1 MDSSIS
7 KDILS
12 KYKIGINGVKY
23 KIISS
28 LNINNENTRDHKQ
41 GVNIFANV
49 FAKNN
54 IVLYVVS
61 FMLSMVGLTGE
72 FSIFSV
78 SMLGACFASSVPAL
92 GIVLVSLIG
101 NLIKYGVGGALGYF
115 LTALIMVVTLFLIK
129 PVYNEQERNEK
140 IKIGKNV
147 FISTLL
153 LQIIK
158 LAISTFTIYDMLSGV
173 AVSII
178 ALVFYKIF
186 VNAIVVLQDFN
197 KRSAFSIEEVIGAS
211 LLLAISV
218 GAFGDLN
225 IFGFGIRNILSIL
238 IVMILGWKNGVLV
251 GTTSGVTIGVTL
263 GIITG
268 SEPIM
273 IAAYAISGMIAGIL
287 NRFGKLGVI
296 IGFALGNVILAY
308 VSNGY
313 TIELIH
319 FKEILIASIG
329 LLAVPKT
336 LHIDLE
342 EFIGNSK
349 FLPVV
354 PNRALNKSKE
364 VAENLNNVSEAIQE
378 MATAYKKY
386 EPRTFEENTHRNAN
400 KQIFIAELLNNL
412 EPYRENMLY
421 DDIAN
426 VDGKII
432 DKIFS
437 ILLDKQ
443 QIEKEDLLKTFAE
456 CNSYI
461 IESNDNNVSK
471 LLEKNINEIVRTINM
486 SYRISKSDFI
496 WRKKVEQNNANME
509 KQLNGVSKAIQ
520 NMAKDIQKE
529 LELEEKYE
537 KENKEIIEI
546 LKQKDINIED
556 ISISKEDRYIV
567 DIYLNEILETI
578 KINTIEKVLTKV
590 LKENIVLNDEVS
602 VGKKLSFISD
612 DKYVMAIGSGETIK
626 NKSKVSGDSILNI
639 RLKDG
644 KYLVA
649 ISDGMG
655 SGQEAKKSSTQ
666 ALRMLENLLLSGFD
680 KNTSLELINTSLIN
694 QNSEV
699 FSTLDIAIID
709 LYKGTIE
716 FIKSGACPTYI
727 KNKKKVQI
735 IKSNTLPA
743 GIIDVNDVQ
752 TFDKDISMGDIML
765 MCSDGILDSNVEYKN
780 KELWIKYLLEDIET
794 NNTQKIADLIL
805 SEAIDNNYGIPKDD
819 MSIIVCKFMKKE
831 D

>member
-1 MDSSIS
+1 MFQN
-7 KDILS
+7 
-12 KYKIGINGVKY
+12 INEDT
-23 KIISS
+23 I
-28 LNINNENTRDHKQ
+28 NINNENTRDNKQ

-437 ILLDKQ
+437 ILLNKQ

-567 DIYLNEILETI
+567 DIYLNEILETL

-752 TFDKDISMGDIML
+752 TFDKDISTGDIML

-805 SEAIDNNYGIPKDD
+805 SEAIDNNYGVPKDD
-819 MSIIVCKFMKKE
+819 MSIVVCKFMKKE
-831 D
+831 N

>member
-1 MDSSIS
+1 MFQN
-7 KDILS
+7 
-12 KYKIGINGVKY
+12 INEDT
-23 KIISS
+23 I
-28 LNINNENTRDHKQ
+28 NINNENTRDNKQ

-49 FAKNN
+49 FAKKN

-115 LTALIMVVTLFLIK
+115 LTALIMIVTLFLIK
-129 PVYNEQERNEK
+129 PIYNEQERNEK

-197 KRSAFSIEEVIGAS
+197 KKSAFSIEEVIGAS

-218 GAFGDLN
+218 GTFGDLN

-238 IVMILGWKNGVLV
+238 IVMVLGWKNGVLV

-529 LELEEKYE
+529 LELGEKYE

-546 LKQKDINIED
+546 LKQKNINIED

-567 DIYLNEILETI
+567 DIYLNEILETL

-626 NKSKVSGDSILNI
+626 NKSEVSGDSILNI

-743 GIIDVNDVQ
+743 GIIEVNDVQ
-752 TFDKDISMGDIML
+752 TFDKDISTGDIML

-805 SEAIDNNYGIPKDD
+805 SEAIDNNYGVPKDD
-819 MSIIVCKFMKKE
+819 MSIVVCKFMKKE

>member
-1 MDSSIS
+1 MFQN
-7 KDILS
+7 
-12 KYKIGINGVKY
+12 INEDT
-23 KIISS
+23 I
-28 LNINNENTRDHKQ
+28 NINNENTRDNKQ

-197 KRSAFSIEEVIGAS
+197 RKSAFSIEEVIGAS

-529 LELEEKYE
+529 LELGEKYE

-567 DIYLNEILETI
+567 DIYLNEILETL

-602 VGKKLSFISD
+602 VGKKLSFISG

-626 NKSKVSGDSILNI
+626 SKSQVSGDSILNI

-752 TFDKDISMGDIML
+752 TFDKDISTGDIML

>member
-1 MDSSIS
+1 MFQN
-7 KDILS
+7 
-12 KYKIGINGVKY
+12 INEDT
-23 KIISS
+23 I
-28 LNINNENTRDHKQ
+28 NINNENTRDNKQ
-41 GVNIFANV
+41 GVNMFANV

-153 LQIIK
+153 LQIVK

-364 VAENLNNVSEAIQE
+364 VAENLNSVSEAIQE

-529 LELEEKYE
+529 LELGEKYE

-567 DIYLNEILETI
+567 DIYLNEILETL

-602 VGKKLSFISD
+602 VGKKLSFISG

-626 NKSKVSGDSILNI
+626 SKSQVSGDSILNI

-680 KNTSLELINTSLIN
+680 KNISLELINTSLIN

-752 TFDKDISMGDIML
+752 TFDKDISTGDIML

-805 SEAIDNNYGIPKDD
+805 SEAIDNNYGVPKDD
-819 MSIIVCKFMKKE
+819 MSIVVCKFMKKE
-831 D
+831 N